1 VTILL
6 LVATALGA
14 WQLGRRS
21 QRRTPQ
27 ALALWSLILLAVL
40 TLACGW
46 LASQIT
52 PAWVPRYFAP
62 VLAPLLLIAALGC
75 ARARAVGIVAVLA
88 SLAFLA
94 NPGAF
99 ATEYKSDMR
108 GVGGEMTPLV
118 HPGDLVIVTQPEQ
131 TSLAWYYL
139 PDGLRYANT
148 IGAVADPRYMN
159 WVNALDDLNNPRW
172 RAVEASL
179 VASVRPGQQILFIR
193 PLTEGE
199 TNWDT
204 TWTELIRRRSAQW
217 GAALQADPQLKP
229 VAWAPH
235 TYRGACCVAD
245 SAVLFKKVK

>member
-1 VTILL
+1 MVMG
-6 LVATALGA
+6 V
-14 WQLGRRS
+14 WQLGRPS

-27 ALALWSLILLAVL
+27 ALALWSLILLAVI

-62 VLAPLLLIAALGC
+62 VLAPLLLLAAFGS
-75 ARARAVGIVAVLA
+75 ARARAVGIVAILA
-88 SLAFLA
+88 SLVFLA

-99 ATEYKSDMR
+99 ATEYKSNVRDI
-108 GVGGEMTPLV
+108 GGEMTPRV
-118 HPGDLVIVTQPEQ
+118 HAGDLVIVTQPEQ

-139 PDGLRYANT
+139 PSGLRYANT
-148 IGAVADPRYMN
+148 IGPVADPRYMN
-159 WVNALDDLNNPRW
+159 WVNALDGLKNRNW
-172 RAVEASL
+172 RSIETSL
-179 VASVRPGQQILFIR
+179 IASVQPGQQILFIR

-217 GAALQADPQLKP
+217 GAVLQSDPQLKP

-245 SAVLFKKVK
+245 SAVLFRKVK